1 VTDPNIEAAREIARA
16 FCVENGIPPDEGVS
30 PILEAGMR
38 AMATAAVRC
47 AAWLIPPND
56 EEVREI
62 VDRMMETDEIRE
74 LLQP

>member
-1 VTDPNIEAAREIARA
+1 
-16 FCVENGIPPDEGVS
+16 
-30 PILEAGMR
+30 MR

-74 LLQP
+74 LLRP